1 MTLLQRARHP
11 GLVLIQLEFG
21 RLKRMKYQKKGNC
34 PKKYSTGHLLALLC
48 FILILGLPTIGIGG
62 GLYLNEF
69 GTPSMGVAGAGANAV
84 AVDASTSFHNAA
96 GMTRIKGKEL
106 MATGG
111 LLNATVEFDPD
122 DDTPIPGGDGG
133 DAGGPAPIIGGFY
146 VHSLS
151 DKWKL
156 GANLITITGAV
167 LDYDDDWTGRYLN
180 TEVTL
185 LTVTFFPSIA
195 YRVNKWLSL
204 GGGPQIMYAD
214 LEMKAMAP
222 LPFGS
227 GEVKIDGND
236 VAFGFGLGAL
246 FEVSERTRFGL
257 VYQSEI
263 EPEFDGDVSI
273 DPPGISV
280 STDTTIT
287 LARFVKLAGY
297 HEINERWALLG
308 TVGWEDWSAFEDV
321 NISTELG
328 DQKIPRNWKDTW
340 KIAAGIHFRPV
351 EKWLL
356 QLGFAYDTS
365 PVDSDDRTPDM
376 PIDRQIRYATGVQYN
391 WSDKLSTGA
400 QLVYADYGNAK
411 INNDLL
417 RGDYKRNDFLFF
429 ALNANWK
436 F

>member
-1 MTLLQRARHP
+1 MQCKRNLLLSILR
-11 GLVLIQLEFG
+11 GSYILVFTCMLLSAF
-21 RLKRMKYQKKGNC
+21 
-34 PKKYSTGHLLALLC
+34 TGPAWS
-48 FILILGLPTIGIGG
+48 G

-84 AVDASTSFHNAA
+84 ANDASTSFHNAA
-96 GMTRIKGKEL
+96 GMTRIKGNEL
-106 MATGG
+106 MGTAGV
-111 LLNATVEFDPD
+111 LNATVKFDPD
-122 DDTPIPGGDGG
+122 ADTPVSGGDGG
-133 DAGGPAPIIGGFY
+133 NAGGPAPIIGGFY

-185 LTVTFFPSIA
+185 LSMTLYPSIA

-214 LEMKAMAP
+214 LEMKAKAP
-222 LPFGS
+222 PPNGN
-227 GEVKIDGND
+227 GKVKIDGND

-246 FEVSERTRFGL
+246 VELSERTRFGV

-273 DPPGISV
+273 DPPGIEAG
-280 STDTTIT
+280 TDTKIT
-287 LARFVKLAGY
+287 LARFIKVSGY
-297 HEINERWALLG
+297 HEFNDQLALLG

-321 NISTELG
+321 NISTDRG
-328 DQKIPRNWKDTW
+328 SQKIPRDWKDTW
-340 KIAAGIHFRPV
+340 KFAAGVHYRPV

-356 QLGFAYDTS
+356 QLGFSYDTS

-376 PIDRQIRYATGVQYN
+376 PIDRQIRYATGVQYK
-391 WSDKLSTGA
+391 WSDRLSTGA
-400 QLVYADYGNAK
+400 QFVYADYGKAK
-411 INNDLL
+411 IHNDLL
-417 RGDYKRNDFLFF
+417 K
-429 ALNANWK
+429 
-436 F
+436 

>member
-1 MTLLQRARHP
+1 MAIRDQQKDRRWRINITCHLAGALFSLL
-11 GLVLIQLEFG
+11 F
-21 RLKRMKYQKKGNC
+21 
-34 PKKYSTGHLLALLC
+34 
-48 FILILGLPTIGIGG
+48 LGLPCVSFAG

-84 AVDASTSFHNAA
+84 ASDASTSFHNAA

-111 LLNATVEFDPD
+111 LLYATVKFDPD
-122 DDTPIPGGDGG
+122 ADTPIPGGDGG

-151 DKWKL
+151 DRWKL

-185 LTVTFFPSIA
+185 LTMTFYPSIA
-195 YRVNKWLSL
+195 YKVNNWLSL

-214 LEMKAMAP
+214 LEMKAKAP
-222 LPFGS
+222 PPNGT
-227 GEVKIDGND
+227 GEVKIDGDD

-263 EPEFDGDVSI
+263 EPEFDGDVNI
-273 DPPGISV
+273 DPPGIEV
-280 STDTTIT
+280 ATDTKIT
-287 LARFVKLAGY
+287 LAQFIKLSGY
-297 HEINERWALLG
+297 HELNDRWALLG

-321 NISTELG
+321 NISTDRG
-328 DQKIPRNWKDTW
+328 SQNIPRDWKDTW
-340 KIAAGIHFRPV
+340 KFAAGVHFRPV

-356 QLGFAYDTS
+356 QLGFSYDTS
-365 PVDSDDRTPDM
+365 PVDKEDRTPDM
-376 PIDRQIRYATGVQYN
+376 PIDRQIRYAAGAQYK
-391 WSDKLSTGA
+391 WSDRLSTGA
-400 QLVYADYGNAK
+400 QFVFADYGKAK
-411 INNDLL
+411 IDNALL
-417 RGDYKRNDFLFF
+417 KGEYKRNDIFFF